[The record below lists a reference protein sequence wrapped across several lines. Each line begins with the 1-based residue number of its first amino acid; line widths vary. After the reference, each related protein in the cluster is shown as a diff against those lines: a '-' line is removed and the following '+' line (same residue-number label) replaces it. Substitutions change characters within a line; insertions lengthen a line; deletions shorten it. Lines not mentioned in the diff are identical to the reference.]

1 MNSTYNYS
9 FLSSFTFSHDE
20 NADFFVSNQVKNS
33 IENFMTMKGGT
44 KYVGSFSENHQFSF

>member
-1 MNSTYNYS
+1 MNSIHNYS